1 MRKTK
6 SKPKTAPQQETGGDC
21 HARLVSRYLRGSH
34 DCRETALE
42 RMIADLWRNHPEW
55 PSTFGPCYEKCGGS
69 GRGSGP
75 CADCIERA
83 IGLLVGQPM
92 AACGLHI
99 AIHKTRE
106 EARKL
111 RDLIS
116 PANVKVMAHPLA
128 GANVDRGVRVEDT

>member
-1 MRKTK
+1 MSKEIEKK
-6 SKPKTAPQQETGGDC
+6 SPVEQP
-21 HARLVSRYLRGSH
+21 RLVSRYLRGSH

-42 RMIADLWRNHPEW
+42 RMISDLWRNHPEW
-55 PSTFGPCYEKCGGS
+55 PSTFGPCSEGCGGS

-111 RDLIS
+111 HNLIS
-116 PANVKVMAHPLA
+116 QANAHEQQPGGLK
-128 GANVDRGVRVEDT
+128 